1 MVTLE
6 KPYCTL
12 LDVQSETKNSGTE
25 NDDLYLSCIN
35 AASRYIDTYCRRDFW
50 FHDYTTTAYRVPRGS
65 VIGNSIALPFSII
78 DLTEVRYVADATV
91 TPSSAHTL
99 SEIEYYFEEGRST
112 ISISSTVEINY
123 PFDGRMEVYGEFG
136 YSLSLDENN
145 DPIVTQ
151 PPYDIPAAVRR
162 AATIIAAA
170 WSNERRLESVA
181 LDGSK
186 SSILD
191 NTVNKEVFSLLERF
205 VRRSGNNF

>member
-50 FHDYTTTAYRVPRGS
+50 FHDYTTTAYRVPRGR
-65 VIGNSIALPFSII
+65 VIGNGVTLPFSII

-91 TPSSAHTL
+91 TPSSDHTL

-112 ISISSTVEINY
+112 ISISSTVQINY
-123 PFDGRMEVYGEFG
+123 PFDGRMEVYGSFG
-136 YSLSLDENN
+136 YNLSVDDDG

-151 PPYDIPAAVRR
+151 PPYDMPAAVRR

-170 WSNERRLESVA
+170 WSNERRVEQVA
-181 LDGSK
+181 LDGSRA
-186 SSILD
+186 SLLD
-191 NTVNKEVFSLLERF
+191 NSVNKEVFSLLECF
-205 VRRSGNNF
+205 VNRLGNSF

>member
-6 KPYCTL
+6 KPYCIL
-12 LDVQSETKNSGTE
+12 SDVQAETKNSGSE
-25 NDDLYLSCIN
+25 NDDLYLSSIN
-35 AASRYIDTYCRRDFW
+35 AASRYIETYCRRDFW
-50 FHDYTTTAYRVPRGS
+50 FHDYTTTPYRVPRGS
-65 VIGNSIALPFSII
+65 VIGNSIVLPFNII
-78 DLTEVRYVADATV
+78 DLSEVRYMDDATV
-91 TPSSAHTL
+91 TSSPDFAL

-123 PFDGRMEVYGEFG
+123 PFEGRMEVYGEFG
-136 YSLSLDENN
+136 YNLSLDEND
-145 DPIVTQ
+145 DPILTQ
-151 PPYDIPAAVRR
+151 PPYGLPAAVRR
-162 AATIIAAA
+162 AATIVAAA
-170 WSNERRLESVA
+170 WSNERRMEGVA